1 MKFLYM
7 LQHKCILKACQVKE
21 NSHKRPHIRWF
32 HLCEMSRKDKS
43 VETES
48 RSVATRKGR
57 CWEKV
62 SVTANKFGVSFR
74 DHENLILIMVLVAQ
88 DSEYLKIIKLYTLS
102 VWILSLYACHIL
114 FKKGMSE
121 PVSQRATCT
130 SSYWSA
136 AGRDYRLKKNV
147 CYGGEEC
154 FKSPTDR
161 LYQIYKDN

>member
-1 MKFLYM
+1 MKFWYM

-21 NSHKRPHIRWF
+21 NSHKRPHTVWF

-48 RSVATRKGR
+48 RSVATKSGK

-102 VWILSLYACHIL
+102 VCILSLYACHIL